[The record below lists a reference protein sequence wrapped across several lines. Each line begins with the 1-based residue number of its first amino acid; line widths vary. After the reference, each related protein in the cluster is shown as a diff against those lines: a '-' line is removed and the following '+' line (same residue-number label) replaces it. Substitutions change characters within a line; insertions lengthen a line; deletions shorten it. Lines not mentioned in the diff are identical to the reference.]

1 MGQPGP
7 WLLGISETNIT
18 RLPLQP
24 RAVCMLLPVWSQPDV
39 RYCSYC
45 STTIAVPKPGSSQES
60 RPVTHP
66 APHQGWTPPAPAACF
81 LFLPVGI
88 CTEFHILPQTRAR
101 RRGGGGGRI
110 EDQTQRVAEPLCLYI
125 RRYIYTGWKPTTTNC
140 SLALGCWFCPRWG
153 HLPWAKALLCSLSLM
168 SRRMYSVFS
177 VLFVS
182 FCFNYYYYF

>member
-1 MGQPGP
+1 MGCPVALSRDSPPAKVGLRWGDAGATHCPAALRAEQPHP
-7 WLLGISETNIT
+7 
-18 RLPLQP
+18 
-24 RAVCMLLPVWSQPDV
+24 
-39 RYCSYC
+39 
-45 STTIAVPKPGSSQES
+45 
-60 RPVTHP
+60 HP

>member
-66 APHQGWTPPAPAACF
+66 HPSPRLGTRGSSPAAAGRGAHR
-81 LFLPVGI
+81 PNWRD
-88 CTEFHILPQTRAR
+88 PAR
-101 RRGGGGGRI
+101 INGASLLR
-110 EDQTQRVAEPLCLYI
+110 L
-125 RRYIYTGWKPTTTNC
+125 TT
-140 SLALGCWFCPRWG
+140 
-153 HLPWAKALLCSLSLM
+153 
-168 SRRMYSVFS
+168 
-177 VLFVS
+177 
-182 FCFNYYYYF
+182 